1 MSLIKSIS
9 GIRGTIGGKPGEG
22 LSAVDIVKFT
32 SAYASFIRKTTK
44 KETNTIVV
52 GRDARISGAMVD
64 SLVTGALTAMG
75 FDVVNIGLASTPTT
89 EIAVTEEDACGG
101 IILTAS
107 HNPMQWNA
115 LKLLNENGEFLN
127 DAEGKEV
134 LRIAGQDDY
143 SYAPVD
149 KLGHVFLNQ
158 TYTHKHIEKVIALP
172 LVDKKAIADADFTVA
187 VDAVNSVGGIII
199 PELLRALGVKK
210 IVELNCEAHGKFA
223 HTPEPI
229 PENLTQISSLMK
241 QGTADVGF
249 VVDPDVDRLAIV
261 MENGEMFVEEYTLVA
276 VADYVL
282 SHTPGNTVSNLSSSR
297 ALRDV
302 TNSHEGC
309 KYNAA
314 AVGEVNVVTKMK
326 ETGAII
332 GGEGNGGVIYP
343 ESHYGRDALVGVA
356 LFLTLLAK
364 SGKKVTELKAG
375 YPQYSIAKNK
385 IQLTP
390 EIDVDKILA
399 TVKAKYQGMPA
410 YADGLLSITD
420 IDGVKID
427 FPDSW
432 VHLRKSNTE
441 PIIRI
446 YSEAHSMEEAEK
458 LAEEIK
464 AVIASL
470 A

>member
-9 GIRGTIGGKPGEG
+9 GIRGTIGGAQGEG
-22 LSAVDIVKFT
+22 LSAVDIVKFA
-32 SAYASFIRKTTK
+32 SAYAAFIRKTTTRK
-44 KETNTIVV
+44 SNVIVV
-52 GRDARISGAMVD
+52 GRDARLSGEMVS
-64 SLVTGALTAMG
+64 SLVCGALESMG

-89 EIAVTEEDACGG
+89 EIAVTEEGACGG
-101 IILTAS
+101 IIITAS
-107 HNPMQWNA
+107 HNPAQWNA

-134 LRIAGQDDY
+134 LRLADTGDYEFAGVY
-143 SYAPVD
+143 E
-149 KLGHVFLNQ
+149 LGHTFVNN
-158 TYTHKHIEKVIALP
+158 TYNRRHIEKVLALP
-172 LVDKKAIADADFTVA
+172 LVDREAIAAADFTVA
-187 VDAVNSVGGIII
+187 VDAVNSVGGVVI
-199 PELLRALGVKK
+199 PQLLRALGVKNV
-210 IVELNCEAHGKFA
+210 VELNCEPHGKFV

-229 PENLTQISSLMK
+229 PENLTGIADLMK
-241 QGTADVGF
+241 SGVADVGF

-276 VADYVL
+276 IADYVL

-302 TNSHEGC
+302 TMRHEGC
-309 KYNAA
+309 SYEAA

-326 ETGAII
+326 QTGAVI

-343 ESHYGRDALVGVA
+343 EIHYGRDALVGVA
-356 LFLTLLAK
+356 LFLTLMAK

-375 YPQYSIAKNK
+375 YPQYAIAKNK
-385 IQLTP
+385 IELTP
-390 EIDVDKILA
+390 EVDVDKILA
-399 TVKAKYQGMPA
+399 AMKQKYA
-410 YADGLLSITD
+410 SDKITD

-427 FPDSW
+427 FPASW

-446 YSEAHSMEEAEK
+446 YSEASTMAEAEA
-458 LAEEIK
+458 LAEDIK
-464 AVIASL
+464 KVIADL
-470 A
+470 TV